1 MSKSNNE
8 LEQDLKQLVADVIG
22 RDVSELKTDTNF
34 WNDLG
39 VDSIKAIEI
48 TVAIERKFKVSI
60 RDSEIPKI
68 TNIGQAVEVI
78 QQALEKKN
86 AK

>member
-1 MSKSNNE
+1 MSKSNNA